1 MAVNRTESLPMP
13 NEAAAAS
20 EAESTPAAPSSG
32 GGFKAWL
39 PLIATFL
46 VMPALAYAMTTWVLL
61 PRIQK
66 GLGIKS
72 VATASSNSSSNDSES
87 TASGSSSANYKTTTV
102 PLNKLLVNVAGTL
115 GSRYLLVSLSVV
127 GTGANFQKDMQEN
140 DAALRDRACG
150 ILASK
155 TIADLGR
162 PDARNTIRNE
172 LINGFNNILGDNCVK
187 EIYLTEFAIQ

>member
-1 MAVNRTESLPMP
+1 MPANRTESLPMP
-13 NEAAAAS
+13 DDAVAS
-20 EAESTPAAPSSG
+20 PEGGNTSAPPSG

-39 PLIATFL
+39 PLLATIL

-66 GLGIKS
+66 GLGITPAAVES
-72 VATASSNSSSNDSES
+72 SGNSSNS
-87 TASGSSSANYKTTTV
+87 ASAKTTTV

-127 GTGANFQKDMQEN
+127 GTGTDFTKQMQDN

-162 PDARNTIRNE
+162 PDARNGIRSE
-172 LINGFNNILGDNCVK
+172 LLTAFNNILGNNCVK